1 MTVVIPEAEDPQ
13 VSVVMV
19 THAAWELT
27 ERALSALAATAAG
40 RFELI
45 VVDNASQDLTRVRLG
60 ELRGAKVIL
69 NETNR
74 GFGPGTNQGAGL
86 ARAPYLL
93 LLNTDALV
101 HPGWLD
107 PLLDAIGMEWVGA
120 AVPRYLHPDGSL
132 QEAGAVLARDGTVA
146 IYGDGEHPGRL
157 QFRFRRVLDYGSAVC
172 MLVRRSA
179 FEAISGFDKAF
190 VPAYYEDVDLCMRL
204 AASGFCIMYE
214 PRSTVTHVRYGS
226 GGDRDAAM
234 LSERNRTVF
243 LNRWRS
249 RLDGRPLTL
258 SRLTQRAVLGA
269 RDALATPRVLIY
281 AAASDGDASRVADA
295 ILMSWPKARVT
306 WVIDR
311 PPGDHIGA
319 DRWLNKGVE
328 LLDPADEPCWA
339 ENRLLHYDL
348 VGIDEDL
355 NSGAREVLAN
365 SQPQAR
371 FMLLSTMCADNGRL
385 PSSTVSDLAA
395 SGIAPPDP

>member
-1 MTVVIPEAEDPQ
+1 MTLVLPEVGNPE

-19 THAAWELT
+19 THGSWQLVEQALLALT
-27 ERALSALAATAAG
+27 ETAAG

-45 VVDNASQDLTRVRLG
+45 VVDNASLDETPVRLG
-60 ELRGAKVIL
+60 QLRGANVIF

-74 GFGPGTNQGAGL
+74 GFGPANNQGAEL

-93 LLNTDALV
+93 LLNSDAFV
-101 HPGWLD
+101 RPGWLE
-107 PLLDAIGMEWVGA
+107 PLLEAIRHESVGA
-120 AVPRYLHPDGSL
+120 AVPRCLHPDGSL
-132 QEAGAVLARDGTVA
+132 QDAGALLARDGTVA
-146 IYGDGEHPGRL
+146 IYGDGEDPGRL

-179 FEAISGFDKAF
+179 FEAISGFDEAF

-204 AASGFCIMYE
+204 AAGGFCTLYE
-214 PRSTVTHVRYGS
+214 PRSTVTHIRYGS
-226 GGDRDAAM
+226 GGDEDAVV

-243 LNRWRS
+243 LDRWRS

-258 SRLTQRAVLGA
+258 SRPTQRAVLGA
-269 RDALATPRVLIY
+269 RDALATPRVLIC
-281 AAASDGDASRVADA
+281 ASASDDAAGRWADA
-295 ILMSWPKARVT
+295 ILMSWPRARVT

-311 PPGDHIGA
+311 SPGDHADA

-328 LLDPADEPCWA
+328 LLDPAEEPCWA

-355 NSGAREVLAN
+355 ASGAREVLAK

-371 FMLLSTMCADNGRL
+371 FVLLSTLCPDNGRL
-385 PSSTVSDLAA
+385 PSSMVSDLAA
-395 SGIAPPDP
+395 SGIAPPDS